1 MGNYAQPIHLSVA
14 GRTEVGLSR
23 RKNEDAFVVADLTR
37 GDLLNPEQPIQ
48 RFDVRERGVLLA
60 VSDGMGGHKAGEIA
74 SALVVR
80 SLTHTLEQAPKT
92 LPGDALLKDA
102 VERAHR
108 DVRDAA
114 NDEARRGMG
123 ATLTALLVQGE
134 TATIAEIGDSR
145 AYLVRAGTIVQLTH
159 DQSYGQL
166 LLDSGAIGHDEAEKS
181 GMSNVLLQAM
191 GHDATIQVALGKLAL
206 RKRDCFVLCSDGLTK
221 YVSEEEIRDCVL
233 SSPGPDAACAKLV
246 DLPKARGGGD
256 DVTVVV
262 AGVGGGV
269 LPASSAA
276 EGVESTFEI
285 LESFEPKL
293 RS

>member
-1 MGNYAQPIHLSVA
+1 MQPIHLSVA
-14 GRTEVGLSR
+14 GRTEVGLR
-23 RKNEDAFVVADLTR
+23 RSKNEDAFVVADLTQ
-37 GDLLNPEQPIQ
+37 GDLLEPKEPIK
-48 RFDVRERGVLLA
+48 RFEVRERGVLLA

-80 SLTHTLEQAPKT
+80 SLTDTLEHASKT
-92 LPGDALLKDA
+92 IPGDALLKDA

-108 DVRDAA
+108 EVRDASK
-114 NDEARRGMG
+114 DEARRGMG

-145 AYLVRAGTIVQLTH
+145 AYLVRAGAIVQLTH

-166 LLDSGAIGHDEAEKS
+166 LIDAGAIGPDDAEKS
-181 GMSNVLLQAM
+181 PMRNVLLQAM

-221 YVSEEEIRDCVL
+221 CVSEEEIRDGVL
-233 SSPGPDAACAKLV
+233 SSPGPDAACTKLV
-246 DLPKARGGGD
+246 DLVKERGGAD

-262 AGVGGGV
+262 AGVGGV

-285 LESFEPKL
+285 LESFEPKVG
-293 RS
+293 S

>member
-1 MGNYAQPIHLSVA
+1 MQPIHLSVA
-14 GRTEVGLSR
+14 GRTEVGLR
-23 RKNEDAFVVADLTR
+23 RSKNEDAFIVADLTH
-37 GDLLNPEQPIQ
+37 GDLLEPEEPIK
-48 RFDVRERGVLLA
+48 RFEVRERGVLLA

-74 SALVVR
+74 SAIVVR
-80 SLTHTLEQAPKT
+80 SLTHTLEHASKAI
-92 LPGDALLKDA
+92 PGDALLKDA

-108 DVRDAA
+108 EVRDASKE
-114 NDEARRGMG
+114 EARRGMG

-145 AYLVRAGTIVQLTH
+145 AYLVRAGAIVQLTH

-166 LLDSGAIGHDEAEKS
+166 LIDAGAIGHDEAEKS
-181 GMSNVLLQAM
+181 PMRNVLLQAM
-191 GHDATIQVALGKLAL
+191 GHDKAIQVALGKLAL

-233 SSPGPDAACAKLV
+233 SSPGADAACAKLV
-246 DLPKARGGGD
+246 GLAKERGGAD

-262 AGVGGGV
+262 AGVGGV
-269 LPASSAA
+269 LPASSDA

-285 LESFEPKL
+285 LESFEP
-293 RS
+293 RYSRR